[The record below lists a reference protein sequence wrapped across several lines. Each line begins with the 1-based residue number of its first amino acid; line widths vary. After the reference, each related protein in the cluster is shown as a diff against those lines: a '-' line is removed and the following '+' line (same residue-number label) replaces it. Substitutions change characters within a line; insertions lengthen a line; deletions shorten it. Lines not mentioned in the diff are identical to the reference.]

1 MKKIDLH
8 THTTASDGIYS
19 PSDLIE
25 LAISSDLA
33 AMAITDHDSVDGLE
47 EGMCFSKDKDIEL
60 IPGIEFSIEY
70 TGGSFHLIGLYI
82 DFHNRELIEVTEK
95 LKRLRGERIIM
106 IVEDLN
112 RYGID
117 ISFDEISSLTSGRS
131 VGRPHIAR
139 ILVEKGY
146 ADDINA
152 VFQSYMVKGKPGYV
166 KKEKILVDEA
176 IRIIKQAGGISII
189 AHPVTLNYKTFD
201 NFEKQI
207 QELIV
212 HGLDGIEVFSS
223 MHTHEEI
230 LEFNRIAN
238 KYNLIISGG
247 SDFHGDKEKELG
259 IYIDGEP
266 IPHHILDNL
275 EKYRLLYCSM

>member
-25 LAISSDLA
+25 LAINSNLT

-47 EGMCFSKDKDIEL
+47 EGMYFSKDKDFEL

-117 ISFDEISSLTSGRS
+117 IAIDEISSLTSGRS

-146 ADDINA
+146 ADDVNA

-176 IRIIKQAGGISII
+176 IHIINQAGGISII
-189 AHPVTLNYKTFD
+189 AHPVTLNFKTFD

-230 LEFNRIAN
+230 LEFYRIAN

-266 IPHHILDNL
+266 IPHYILDNL